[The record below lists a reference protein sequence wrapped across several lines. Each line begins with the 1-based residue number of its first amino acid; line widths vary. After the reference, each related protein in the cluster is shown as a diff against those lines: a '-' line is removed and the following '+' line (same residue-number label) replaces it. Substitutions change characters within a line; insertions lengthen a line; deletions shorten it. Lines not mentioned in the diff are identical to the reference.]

1 MVRYDDT
8 AFRKM
13 RGEWVQLANLT
24 LMIGVVG
31 PGASALE
38 AGSSLTL
45 AELAL
50 VHEYGATIKH
60 PSGAIIEI
68 PERSFI
74 RSTLM
79 ARRGDLAALQARVF
93 KRILAGELTA
103 TAGLELIGEQ
113 CIAWIRQT
121 IRDGLDPPLATETI
135 LAKKSTKPLIDH
147 GQLINAIAYQVV
159 AKGAAGAVATPPEA
173 VAA

>member
-24 LMIGVVG
+24 LMIGVIG

-50 VHEYGATIKH
+50 VHEYGARIEH

-74 RSTLM
+74 RSTLL

-93 KRILAGELTA
+93 KRVLVGELTA
-103 TAGLELIGEQ
+103 KAALELIGE
-113 CIAWIRQT
+113 AAVGWIKQT
-121 IRDGLDPPLATETI
+121 IRDGVDPPLATSTI
-135 LAKKSTKPLIDH
+135 LRKKSTKPLIDH
-147 GQLINAIAYQVV
+147 GQLVNAIAYQVV
-159 AKGAAGAVATPPEA
+159 EKGAAGAVATPPEA
-173 VAA
+173 AAA